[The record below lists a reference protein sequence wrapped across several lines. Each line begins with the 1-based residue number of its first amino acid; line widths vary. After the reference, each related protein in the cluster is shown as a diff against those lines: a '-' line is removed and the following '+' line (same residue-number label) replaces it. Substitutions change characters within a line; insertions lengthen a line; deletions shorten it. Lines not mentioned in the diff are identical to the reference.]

1 MKGSASRFFENAS
14 EAERRISLPLFE
26 KASEAERRISRPLLR
41 RLLKWNAGSGHRRA
55 GEKRKE
61 QR

>member
-26 KASEAERRISRPLLR
+26 KASEAERRISLPLLR
-41 RLLKWNAGSGHRRA
+41 RPLRRNAGSAARF
-55 GEKRKE
+55 
-61 QR
+61 